1 MAPVLYLIC
10 IFLPILVGT
19 GILIFR
25 FRSSAAL
32 KTVAVGGVCAA
43 SAAALAALISGT
55 GETLLML
62 RFSNTLSV
70 VFRPDDAGRFFLG
83 IIAALWPLTAL
94 YSCSYMEGSDHL
106 PLFFGFFC
114 ISYGITAGIALAGN
128 LFTMYVFYELLTLT
142 TVPLVIHPLTRDAI
156 RAAKIYF
163 IYCMGGAALGFASM
177 LFLLSNGA
185 GGMFLAGG
193 TLSAHPY
200 DPNITC
206 LFYLLGF
213 IGFGVKAAVFPLH
226 AWLPEV
232 SVAPTPVTAL
242 LHAVAVVKAGAF
254 AVMRLTYNSFG
265 TALLSGTWAQYAVMM
280 LSAFTI
286 FYGASKAVKEIHFK
300 RRLVYSTVANLSYI
314 LFAFSLMTPS
324 GQQAGLL
331 HMAAHACTKILAFF
345 CAGAVLHFNG
355 RPMIA
360 ELEGIGRKMP
370 VTFACFTCAAL
381 SLTGIPPFTGFVS
394 KWHILTASVGLGS
407 VYPYIGTALLLAAAL
422 LSAIYMFTVVL
433 HAWFPGSGFSPSS
446 VENVTEADWRMLVPM
461 IILAVGTLLCGVF
474 SEPIVRA
481 AAAAAGL

>member
-1 MAPVLYLIC
+1 MARLLYLIC
-10 IFLPILVGT
+10 IFLPLLSGT
-19 GILIFR
+19 AILIFR
-25 FRSSAAL
+25 FRSARAL
-32 KTVAVGGVCAA
+32 KILTVACICAA
-43 SAAALAALISGT
+43 SAAAFAVLSADIR
-55 GETLLML
+55 ETVVFLP
-62 RFSNTLSV
+62 FSRTLSI
-70 VFRPDDAGRFFLG
+70 VFRLDGAGRFFLG
-83 IIAALWPLTAL
+83 IVAALWPMTAL
-94 YSCSYMEGSDHL
+94 YACSYMDGSSHL

-128 LFTMYVFYELLTLT
+128 LFTMYVFYELLTLS

-163 IYCMGGAALGFASM
+163 VYCMGGAALGFASM

-185 GGMFLAGG
+185 GGMFVPGG
-193 TLSAHPY
+193 TLSSHPY
-200 DPNITC
+200 GTDITC

-213 IGFGVKAAVFPLH
+213 LGFGVKAAIFPLY

-254 AVMRLTYNSFG
+254 AVMRLTYNSYG
-265 TALLSGTWAQYAVMM
+265 TALLSGTWAQYTVMM

-286 FYGASKAVKEIHFK
+286 FFGASRAVKAIHFK

-314 LFAFSLMTPS
+314 LFAFSLMTPA

-355 RPMIA
+355 LTMIG
-360 ELEGIGRKMP
+360 ELEGIGKKMP

-394 KWHILTASVGLGS
+394 KWHILTAAAGLGS
-407 VYPYIGTALLLAAAL
+407 VYAYIGTAFLLAGAL
-422 LSAIYMFTVVL
+422 LSAVYMFTVVL
-433 HAWFPGSGFSPSS
+433 HAWFPGSGFSGLS
-446 VENVTEADWRMLVPM
+446 VEHVREADWRMLLPM
-461 IILAVGTLLCGVF
+461 ILLAAGTLLCGVF
-474 SEPIVRA
+474 SGPIVSA
-481 AAAAAGL
+481 AAAAAGM

>member
-1 MAPVLYLIC
+1 MAPIFYLIC
-10 IFLPILVGT
+10 IFLPVVAGF

-25 FRSSAAL
+25 HLPAAAL
-32 KTVAVGGVCAA
+32 RIITVAGVCAA
-43 SAAALAALISGT
+43 SAAAFGLLISGSGGT
-55 GETLLML
+55 FLLL
-62 RFSNTLSV
+62 RFSNTLSIL
-70 VFRPDDAGRFFLG
+70 FRLDASGRFFLG
-83 IIAALWPLTAL
+83 IVAALWPLTAL
-94 YSCSYMEGSDHL
+94 YACSYMDGSGHL
-106 PLFFGFFC
+106 PLFFSFFC

-142 TVPLVIHPLTRDAI
+142 TVPLVIHPLTYDAI

-163 IYCMGGAALGFASM
+163 VYCMGGAALGFASM

-185 GGMFLAGG
+185 GGMFLPGG

-324 GQQAGLL
+324 GHQAGLL
-331 HMAAHACTKILAFF
+331 HMSAHACTKILAFF

-355 RPMIA
+355 RSMIS

-394 KWHILTASVGLGS
+394 KWHILSASADLGS

-422 LSAIYMFTVVL
+422 LTAVYMFPVVV
-433 HAWFPGSGFSPSS
+433 HAWFPGTGFSPSS
-446 VENVTEADWRMLVPM
+446 LGDVNEADWRMLLPM
-461 IILAVGTLLCGVF
+461 ILLALGTLLCGMF
-474 SEPIVRA
+474 GGPIVRA
-481 AAAAAGL
+481 AAAAAGI

>member
-1 MAPVLYLIC
+1 MATVFYLIC
-10 IFLPILVGT
+10 IILPILSGAA
-19 GILIFR
+19 ILIFR
-25 FRSSAAL
+25 FRSARAL
-32 KTVAVGGVCAA
+32 KILALAGICLS
-43 SAAALAALISGT
+43 SAAAFAAMIIGTDETILI
-55 GETLLML
+55 LP
-62 RFSNTLSV
+62 FSNTLSI
-70 VFRPDDAGRFFLG
+70 VFRPDASGRFFLT
-83 IIAALWPLTAL
+83 IVAALWPLTAL
-94 YSCSYMEGSDHL
+94 YACSYMEGSGHL

-114 ISYGITAGIALAGN
+114 ISYGVTAAIALAGN
-128 LFTMYVFYELLTLT
+128 LFTMYVFYELLTLS

-163 IYCMGGAALGFASM
+163 VYCMGGAALGFASM

-185 GGMFLAGG
+185 GGLFIPGG
-193 TLSAHPY
+193 TLSSHPY
-200 DPNITC
+200 HPNITC

-213 IGFGVKAAVFPLH
+213 IGFGVKAAIFPLH

-314 LFAFSLMTPS
+314 LFAFSLMTPA

-345 CAGAVLHFNG
+345 CAGAVLHFNN
-355 RPMIA
+355 RTMIA
-360 ELEGIGRKMP
+360 DLEGIGRKMP

-381 SLTGIPPFTGFVS
+381 SLTGIPPFIGFVS
-394 KWHILTASVGLGS
+394 KWHILTAAAGLGS

-422 LSAIYMFTVVL
+422 LAAIYMFTVVV
-433 HAWFPGSGFSPSS
+433 HVWFPKKGFSSSS
-446 VENVTEADWRMLVPM
+446 VENVREADWRMLVPM
-461 IILAVGTLLCGVF
+461 ILLAAGTILLGVF
-474 SEPIVRA
+474 CGPIVSA
-481 AAAAAGL
+481 AAVAAGM